1 MNDHSSAAELRS
13 FSGCGVQLVG
23 EVRGDPSRL
32 AVLLLHGGG
41 QTRHSWSSA
50 MRELARRGYHAASV
64 DLRGHGDSD
73 WSSAG
78 EYSMTAMR
86 DDVLAVAQQLPS
98 RPVLVGASLGGIASL
113 LAIGESDEQ
122 VAEALVLVDITPR
135 IEISGAQRIR
145 EFMTARP
152 EGFES
157 LEEVAEAVAA
167 FNPKRA
173 KPSDPSGLLKNLRL
187 RNGRFY
193 WHWDPALLERMDP
206 LVPDY
211 FARLDDAAGNVRVP
225 TLLIKGAESE
235 IVSSETVGHMLELIP
250 HAEFADISGAGHM
263 VAGDRNDAF
272 NDAVFR
278 FLGAAGLRPF
288 LDSRARM

>member
-1 MNDHSSAAELRS
+1 MHDLSSAAEVRT
-13 FSGCGVQLVG
+13 FRGHGVQLVG
-23 EVRGDPSRL
+23 EVLGDPSRL

-50 MRELARRGYHAASV
+50 LRELARRGYYVVSI

-73 WSSAG
+73 WSRVG
-78 EYSMTAMR
+78 EYNMTAMR
-86 DDVLAVAQQLPS
+86 DDVLAVVHQLPS

-113 LAIGESDEQ
+113 LAIGESDER

-135 IEISGAQRIR
+135 IEIAGAQRIR

-152 EGFES
+152 DGFGS
-157 LEEVAEAVAA
+157 LEEVAAAVAA

-206 LVPDY
+206 LVPNY
-211 FARLDDAAGNVRVP
+211 FARLDNAARNIRVP

-235 IVSSETVGHMLELIP
+235 IVSSETVSHMLELIP
-250 HAEFADISGAGHM
+250 HAEFTDISGAGHM

-278 FLGAAGLRPF
+278 FLEMSGLRPG
-288 LDSRARM
+288 LGSTART